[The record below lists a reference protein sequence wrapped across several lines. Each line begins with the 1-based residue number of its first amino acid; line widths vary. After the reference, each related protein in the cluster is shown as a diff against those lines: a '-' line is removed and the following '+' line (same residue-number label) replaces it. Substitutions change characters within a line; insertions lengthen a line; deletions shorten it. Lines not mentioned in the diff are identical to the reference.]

1 MSEERQD
8 NGLHL
13 PDLSITGFRGIA
25 SLSIKRL
32 GRVTLIAGKN
42 SVGKTSVLDA
52 VRVYAARGEY
62 GVLSDLLESRK
73 ELAIAINHEPNRQKR
88 FLPDFAAL
96 FHGRNVSRNACLSIG
111 PNNGADQLRIE
122 EAPDNKP
129 ISQREQS
136 FSGYFTHGY
145 RQAFKV
151 VFQGAEQLLP
161 WFLPIEGSAAAR
173 TVERHSAGAFLFSWD
188 QLVGAKWQPPIG
200 CQTLGPG
207 VLSNEEIVRFWNAI
221 ALTDDEDRAIQ
232 ALRLVFGSDLERVA
246 VMRNDEPID
255 KKHVER
261 VLAKLRGQARP
272 VPLQSLGDGALHLAG
287 TALALAN
294 SRNGFLL
301 IDEAE
306 NGIHHTVQ
314 RDFWRMVLKTADE
327 NNVQVFAT
335 THSYDCVRGFAQAV
349 TECGGIDGALVR
361 LERKDNEMW
370 AVEYSERNLRA
381 VAKQPVGIEVR

>member
-1 MSEERQD
+1 MSEEHPGT
-8 NGLHL
+8 GLHL

-25 SLSIKRL
+25 SLTIKRL

-52 VRVYAARGEY
+52 VRVYAARGQY
-62 GVLSDLLESRK
+62 NVLAELLESRQ
-73 ELAIAINHEPNRQKR
+73 ELAVAVNHESNQQRR
-88 FLPDFAAL
+88 CLPDFAAL
-96 FHGRNVSRNACLSIG
+96 IHGRNVCRNACLSIG
-111 PNNGADQLRIE
+111 PNTGADQLRIE
-122 EAPDNKP
+122 EAPDPKP
-129 ISQREQS
+129 ISQREES
-136 FSGYFTHGY
+136 FSGYFTRGY
-145 RQAFKV
+145 RQAFKI

-188 QLVGAKWQPPIG
+188 QLVGVKWQTPIA
-200 CQTLGPG
+200 CQSLGPC

-246 VMRNDEPID
+246 VMRNDEPFD

-272 VPLQSLGDGALHLAG
+272 VPFQSLGDGALHLAG
-287 TALALAN
+287 AAMALAN

-327 NNVQVFAT
+327 NNVQVLAT

-349 TECGGIDGALVR
+349 TDCEGIDGALVR
-361 LERKDNEMW
+361 LERRDKEMW
-370 AVEYSERNLRA
+370 AVEYSEDDLKV
-381 VAKQPVGIEVR
+381 VADQHIEVR